1 MRIAFAIER
10 LDPSRG
16 GRERSTLEIAR
27 TLQCQG
33 NEITVLCQESAVDD
47 SSIRIRRLGP
57 VSGSRVKR
65 LRGFIADVQ
74 QVIRAKQFEIVHAML
89 PVPQADIYQ
98 IRSGTFP
105 ELRAAALRRR
115 NVLSRGGA
123 LLAWHLNSYRSY
135 LIELEQQVMRD
146 RSVLCLPVSQAVAV
160 EVARHYGRIKGVNV
174 VYNGVACVRPPDWR
188 LARQSRRQRLG
199 LNDDDL
205 MMLLPANDFRRKG
218 VRETLVAFASWLKG
232 QQKRPSAKL
241 VVIGRESTAE
251 YQRLAARLGC
261 TDETVFADF
270 DDDISSWFY
279 AADACLLLSW
289 YDPCSRVIL
298 ESVRLGVP
306 SVTTLMNGASEI
318 LRDGAGVVV
327 SSPDSSAEVISAF
340 NYLSQAKARAEM
352 SEACS
357 RIEGRLSIDSHVA
370 RLQAIYDRIVRE
382 RAACSREVV
391 EVARHAA

>member
-115 NVLSRGGA
+115 S
-123 LLAWHLNSYRSY
+123 
-135 LIELEQQVMRD
+135 
-146 RSVLCLPVSQAVAV
+146 
-160 EVARHYGRIKGVNV
+160 
-174 VYNGVACVRPPDWR
+174 
-188 LARQSRRQRLG
+188 
-199 LNDDDL
+199 
-205 MMLLPANDFRRKG
+205 
-218 VRETLVAFASWLKG
+218 
-232 QQKRPSAKL
+232 RPS
-241 VVIGRESTAE
+241 RTS
-251 YQRLAARLGC
+251 
-261 TDETVFADF
+261 
-270 DDDISSWFY
+270 
-279 AADACLLLSW
+279 
-289 YDPCSRVIL
+289 
-298 ESVRLGVP
+298 
-306 SVTTLMNGASEI
+306 M
-318 LRDGAGVVV
+318 
-327 SSPDSSAEVISAF
+327 
-340 NYLSQAKARAEM
+340 
-352 SEACS
+352 
-357 RIEGRLSIDSHVA
+357 
-370 RLQAIYDRIVRE
+370 
-382 RAACSREVV
+382 
-391 EVARHAA
+391 